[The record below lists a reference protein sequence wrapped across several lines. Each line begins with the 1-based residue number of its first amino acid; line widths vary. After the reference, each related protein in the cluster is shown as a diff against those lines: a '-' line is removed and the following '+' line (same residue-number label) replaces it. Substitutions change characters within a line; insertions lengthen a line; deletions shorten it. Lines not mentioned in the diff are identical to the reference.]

1 MIKIPIRQGET
12 DLWMEDRHRDIMGM
26 RFRVKR
32 VLFSEKSPFQHV
44 EILETAGMGRMLLN
58 DGIIMI
64 TERDEFV
71 YHEMIAH
78 VPLFTHPGA
87 ERVLVIGGGD
97 GGTAREVLRHRGVK
111 ACRMVEIDEMVVD
124 ACRKFIPQ
132 TAGCLDDPRLEL
144 TIADAVKFVAETDER
159 FDVVLVDSTDP
170 IGPAKPL
177 FEEDFYRSL
186 RRVLNEGGVVVS
198 QGESPFYEGEAQK
211 MLLGTLNKVFDHAH
225 IYNFTNMTYPG
236 GLWSFTFAS
245 DGPCPMRDLDPERV
259 ARSGIDFKYYSPE
272 VHRAAFALPQFM
284 RDDLK
289 GLIAL
294 HD

>member
-1 MIKIPIRQGET
+1 MIEIPIRQGET
-12 DLWMEDRHRDIMGM
+12 ELWMEDRHRDILGM

-32 VLFSEKSPFQHV
+32 VLFSGKSPYQHV
-44 EILETAGMGRMLLN
+44 EILETAGLGRMLLN

-78 VPLFTHPGA
+78 VPLFTHRGP
-87 ERVLVIGGGD
+87 ERVLVVGGGD
-97 GGTAREVLRHRGVK
+97 GGTAREVLRHPGVK
-111 ACRMVEIDEMVVD
+111 VCRMVEIDEMVVD
-124 ACRKFIPQ
+124 ACREFIPQ
-132 TAGCLDDPRLEL
+132 TAASLDDPRLEL
-144 TIADAVKFVAETDER
+144 TIADAVEFVAETDER
-159 FDVVLVDSTDP
+159 FDVVLIDSTDP

-177 FEEDFYRSL
+177 FGEAFYRNL
-186 RRVLNEGGVVVS
+186 RRILGDGGLVVS

-211 MLLGTLNKVFDHAH
+211 MLLGTLNQVFDHTHA
-225 IYNFTNMTYPG
+225 YNFTNMTYPG

-245 DGPCPMRDLDPERV
+245 DGPCPMMDLDQGRV
-259 ARSGIDFKYYSPE
+259 AASGIDFKYYSPE

-284 RDDLK
+284 RDNLE
-289 GLIAL
+289 GLIVH

>member
-1 MIKIPIRQGET
+1 MNEIPIRQGET
-12 DLWMEDRHRDIMGM
+12 DLWMEDRHRDVLGM

-32 VLFSEKSPFQHV
+32 VLFSGKSQYQHV
-44 EILETAGMGRMLLN
+44 EILETVGLGRMLLN

-78 VPLFTHPGA
+78 VPLFTHRGA

-97 GGTAREVLRHRGVK
+97 GGTAREVLRHPGVK
-111 ACRMVEIDEMVVD
+111 TCRMVEIDEMVVN
-124 ACRKFIPQ
+124 ACREFIPQ
-132 TAGCLDDPRLEL
+132 TAACLEDPRLEL
-144 TIADAVKFVAETDER
+144 TIADAVEFVAETDER

-177 FEEDFYRSL
+177 FGEKFYRSL
-186 RRVLNEGGVVVS
+186 HRVLGDGGVVVS
-198 QGESPFYEGEAQK
+198 QGESPFYEGEAQQ
-211 MLLGTLNKVFDHAH
+211 MLLGTLNQVFDHIH
-225 IYNFTNMTYPG
+225 IYNFTNITYPG

-245 DGPCPMRDLDPERV
+245 HGPCPERDFDPDRV
-259 ARSGIDFKYYSPE
+259 AGSGMAFKYYNPG

-289 GLIAL
+289 GLITP